1 VLESGDVKT
10 PKDLKGKRVG
20 FATGS
25 STGALLP
32 AFLAANGL
40 SPSDI
45 SVVNVESASV
55 PASLAERKVDAIA
68 VFATGDAVIVELG
81 TGNKVRNFLYA
92 DAGINV
98 LGTGLI
104 VNNDVLKN
112 NPDLVRKVVRATI
125 RGWEYA
131 QQHPEEAVG
140 AGLKRSEG
148 GKQDVFMRQLTE
160 TFKLLHTRNS
170 EGKPLGWMSEADW
183 EDSLKLLRQ
192 YFGLEGN
199 RPAKDF
205 YTNDFL
211 PT

>member
-1 VLESGDVKT
+1 MTAPRLLLLDEPSLGLAPALVTEIFRILVRINGEEGVSILLVEQNATAALDVVHHAYLLENG
-10 PKDLKGKRVG
+10 RVVME
-20 FATGS
+20 
-25 STGALLP
+25 GA
-32 AFLAANGL
+32 
-40 SPSDI
+40 S
-45 SVVNVESASV
+45 
-55 PASLAERKVDAIA
+55 
-68 VFATGDAVIVELG
+68 
-81 TGNKVRNFLYA
+81 
-92 DAGINV
+92 
-98 LGTGLI
+98 
-104 VNNDVLKN
+104 DVLKN